1 MCGVF
6 NECDILLKCALLPA
20 ESAEPLEA
28 VKKQLNEILLKFN
41 EEVGGIPLMYS
52 SLTFP
57 KGKEY
62 GRIIGENYWVHV
74 DVMTTLLLFQPVI
87 GKSLSGKITKERF
100 YLQGNGIPTMSY
112 SFFFGC
118 VFSFV
123 L

>member
-74 DVMTTLLLFQPVI
+74 DHVIIVSTSNWEIIEWEDYQRTFLFARKRNPYDVLLFLFWVC
-87 GKSLSGKITKERF
+87 
-100 YLQGNGIPTMSY
+100 
-112 SFFFGC
+112 FFFCIVGC
-118 VFSFV
+118 
-123 L
+123 

>member
-1 MCGVF
+1 MSGIF

-28 VKKQLNEILLKFN
+28 VKKQLNAILFKFS

-87 GKSLSGKITKERF
+87 GKSLCGKITKVSTIIGGKIIQF
-100 YLQGNGIPTMSY
+100 LI
-112 SFFFGC
+112 
-118 VFSFV
+118 SFV
-123 L
+123 